1 VTLSVMALTRG
12 DAGTSV
18 ISDDPLVAFA
28 QKLIRQ
34 PSISGEEGAI
44 VELIAE
50 EMSGYCT
57 GCTGYSGFFLLV
69 IHRNPIEYRI

>member
-1 VTLSVMALTRG
+1 MTLSVMALTRG

-44 VELIAE
+44 VELIVE
-50 EMSGYCT
+50 EM
-57 GCTGYSGFFLLV
+57 
-69 IHRNPIEYRI
+69 RR